1 MKKML
6 IVTSGLLLL
15 AGSALTAFA
24 GDTQDGL
31 SGMGAAGGEMKAAA
45 GAAAQEK
52 AEDAGTVEGGAAAD
66 EAGAAAEGG
75 AATDEAGAA
84 ADEAGA
90 AAGGAAAAGEA
101 TPAAESPLVNQLTS
115 QLGVTQP
122 QALGGAGAIF
132 GAAKQNLQPSEFGQ
146 ISSAVPNM
154 GSYLEAAPK
163 AQGVGGMLGGLGGAA
178 GKVGTMATLA
188 SSFSQLGL
196 SADMV
201 GKFTPIVLDYV
212 QTQGG
217 SSAMSLLQKGLQ

>member
-1 MKKML
+1 M
-6 IVTSGLLLL
+6 
-15 AGSALTAFA
+15 
-24 GDTQDGL
+24 QDGL
-31 SGMGAAGGEMKAAA
+31 SGMGAAGVGEMKAAA

-52 AEDAGTVEGGAAAD
+52 AEDAGTAEGGAAAD

-75 AATDEAGAA
+75 AATDEPCGT
-84 ADEAGA
+84 DEAGA

-163 AQGVGGMLGGLGGAA
+163 AQGVGGMLGGLGGTA
-178 GKVGTMATLA
+178 GKVGTMASLA

>member
-24 GDTQDGL
+24 GDMQDGL
-31 SGMGAAGGEMKAAA
+31 SGMGAAGMGEMKATA

-52 AEDAGTVEGGAAAD
+52 AEDAGTAEGGAAAD
-66 EAGAAAEGG
+66 EAGAAAE
-75 AATDEAGAA
+75 
-84 ADEAGA
+84 
-90 AAGGAAAAGEA
+90 GAAAAGEA

-163 AQGVGGMLGGLGGAA
+163 AQGVGGMLGGLGGTA
-178 GKVGTMATLA
+178 GKVGTMASLA

-212 QTQGG
+212 QAQGG